1 MMTPRICFQPKPP
14 SPMPITSASA
24 RRRRTPPNPQRSA
37 PLQWGC
43 DPSSPSGPDR
53 TPIRLA
59 LLAWLDERWRGDVY
73 VPDEL
78 RPSCRRRSEGWPVI
92 RGSRR
97 RRNPPIAAG
106 WAPRR
111 YGAARHGCI
120 GPSLAISS
128 SRQPSEHV
136 VHERFLCRGSVAVRW
151 YGVLGATRM
160 SSSSPPKRCR
170 FDEGAR
176 ALGAAWCGPR

>member
-1 MMTPRICFQPKPP
+1 MRAAPAGCELHRSDDDSEDLLPAETTLPDADHICER
-14 SPMPITSASA
+14 
-24 RRRRTPPNPQRSA
+24 RRRRTPNPQRSA

-43 DPSSPSGPDR
+43 DPSSLFPTPDR

-78 RPSCRRRSEGWPVI
+78 RPSCRRRSGGWPVI

-106 WAPRR
+106 WAPRGTR
-111 YGAARHGCI
+111 RRASASA
-120 GPSLAISS
+120 PSLAISS

-136 VHERFLCRGSVAVRW
+136 VHERFLCRGSVRSPMVRRPW
-151 YGVLGATRM
+151 RNSYVLIL
-160 SSSSPPKRCR
+160 SP
-170 FDEGAR
+170 E
-176 ALGAAWCGPR
+176 ALSFR